1 MKFCTTT
8 FFALLA
14 ASLSTSHAEPSYTT
28 ANPRS
33 SLRNLKKDDNKDNK
47 KKDDKDVVISR
58 ECELEIDTGTE
69 VEFKC
74 KSKDKSD
81 LLKTTDKI
89 KYKCSYD
96 EKGLKIKVKY
106 EQEVKSETPD
116 SPSPSVNA
124 EDQNVTVAG
133 AGGRSLAEQK
143 QTTETEYEVVF
154 DRLIEYA
161 KPDGVIPASATAQAY
176 NFDEDSTVSSID
188 LTKMAPFSK
197 VKMEPNGDIKF
208 QISTLDKVATFFFT
222 ISPGGDGAEV
232 TANKMKIDV
241 DIKGYQW
248 QQRASNM
255 AVLANVESGTEVD
268 IDYEDDQQVVQPA
281 SVAVR
286 FGTST
291 IDTTILR
298 PFGEFTWARDAVV
311 YTVSNSTDVT
321 DAPILVSSAQA
332 GDVTAP
338 TNDTAVGVASTTIQV
353 VATSASDGSDN
364 MAFSFVGPGAQM
376 AEEIFW
382 DPEAGIGYAPSGAF
396 GFGLTGVCGMML
408 ALIFGSF

>member
-1 MKFCTTT
+1 MKFSTTPLV
-8 FFALLA
+8 AILA
-14 ASLSTSHAEPSYTT
+14 ACLSNSY
-28 ANPRS
+28 AKPYEHHHHS
-33 SLRNLKKDDNKDNK
+33 SLRSLKKSDKE
-47 KKDDKDVVISR
+47 DDKDIVISR

-74 KSKDKSD
+74 KSKDKSG
-81 LLKTTDKI
+81 LLKTEDKI

-116 SPSPSVNA
+116 STSTNTD
-124 EDQNVTVAG
+124 EDVTVAD
-133 AGGRSLAEQK
+133 AGVRRLAEQT

-161 KPDGVIPASATAQAY
+161 KPDGAVPTSAAAQAY
-176 NFDEDSTVSSID
+176 NFDEDTTVNSID

-208 QISTLDKVATFFFT
+208 QISTLDEVATFFFT

-248 QQRASNM
+248 RQRASNM
-255 AVLANVESGTEVD
+255 AMLANIESGTEVD

-291 IDTTILR
+291 IDTSMLR

-311 YTVSNSTDVT
+311 YDVDSNSTNIPADST
-321 DAPILVSSAQA
+321 IMVSPAQA
-332 GDVTAP
+332 SDLTPPSAN
-338 TNDTAVGVASTTIQV
+338 NDTAVGVASTTIQV
-353 VATSASDGSDN
+353 VSTSASDGSDS

-376 AEEIFW
+376 ADEIFW

-396 GFGLTGVCGMML
+396 GYGFMVACGMML
-408 ALIFGSF
+408 AVVLGTI

>member
-1 MKFCTTT
+1 MKFSTTT
-8 FFALLA
+8 LFALHA
-14 ASLSTSHAEPSYTT
+14 ASISTSYAKPYVHH
-28 ANPRS
+28 PRS
-33 SLRNLKKDDNKDNK
+33 SLRSLKKSD

-58 ECELEIDTGTE
+58 ECELVEF
-69 VEFKC
+69 EFKC

-81 LLKTTDKI
+81 LLKTKDTI

-106 EQEVKSETPD
+106 EQEVKSETSD
-116 SPSPSVNA
+116 SSSANG
-124 EDQNVTVAG
+124 DQGVTVAG
-133 AGGRSLAEQK
+133 AGSRRLAAQK
-143 QTTETEYEVVF
+143 ETTETEYEVVF
-154 DRLIEYA
+154 DRLMEYA
-161 KPDGVIPASATAQAY
+161 KPDGVVPTSATAQAY
-176 NFDEDSTVSSID
+176 KFDEDTTINSIN

-232 TANKMKIDV
+232 TANNMKIDV

-248 QQRASNM
+248 QERTSNM

-291 IDTTILR
+291 IDTSMLR

-311 YTVSNSTDVT
+311 YAAGNSTNLTT
-321 DAPILVSSAQA
+321 DSTILVSPAEA
-332 GDVTAP
+332 GGDMTAP
-338 TNDTAVGVASTTIQV
+338 TNDTAAAVASTTIQV

-376 AEEIFW
+376 ADEIFW
-382 DPEAGIGYAPSGAF
+382 DPEAGVGYAPSGAF
-396 GFGLTGVCGMML
+396 EYGFAGACGMML
-408 ALIFGSF
+408 AVMFGAF